1 MNATNFQSTAPTK
14 RNWIALGVL
23 LAGMFIA
30 LLDTSIVN
38 VALPSIRT
46 SLNASESTLSWIIS
60 GYALTFG
67 LALIPAGRLGD
78 RIGHKWVY
86 MFGVAMFT
94 LASIACGIAQNDPQ
108 IIIAR
113 VVQGLAG
120 GIFLPAVTAFIQTL
134 FNGKARG
141 KAFAMMGAVIG
152 VSTALGPIAG
162 GLLIQA
168 FGEADG
174 WRWVFYVNIPIGIAT
189 VIAAALYL
197 PAHDAE
203 HVNVGLD
210 WVGVVLV
217 AGGLTA
223 ILVPLIQGQEEGW
236 PLWTYLSIAGGLVV
250 FVLFALWEV
259 AYAKRGRNPL
269 VPPRLYAHANFTL
282 GTILAMV
289 YFAGFTSIFFS
300 LSLFWQAGLH
310 HSALETGLVSLPFAI
325 GTIIGSARS
334 QGLAARFGRNALA
347 MGLALVAISL
357 GSLWFLLTNLEATS
371 LTNWIVLPSMLI
383 GGLGN
388 GIFLAPN
395 AQFIVATVER
405 QDAGSASGVVNTMQ
419 RVGNAIGVAV
429 VGSVLFGSLTLVA
442 KTQQGSP
449 TDIADGWAHAAA
461 NGLAVST
468 GLAVLSFLLIWAL
481 PARVASGHAPAAP
494 VGE

>member
-1 MNATNFQSTAPTK
+1 
-14 RNWIALGVL
+14 
-23 LAGMFIA
+23 MFIA

-38 VALPSIRT
+38 VALPSIRM

-86 MFGVAMFT
+86 LTGVALFT
-94 LASIACGIAQNDPQ
+94 IASVACGIAQNDPQ

-141 KAFAMMGAVIG
+141 KAFALMGAVIG
-152 VSTALGPIAG
+152 VSTALGPIVG

-174 WRWVFYVNIPIGIAT
+174 WRWVFFVNIPIGIAT
-189 VIAAALYL
+189 VIAAVLYL

-217 AGGLTA
+217 AAGLTA

-236 PLWTYLSIAGGLVV
+236 PLWTYLSMAGGLVI
-250 FVLFALWEV
+250 FVIFAAWEV
-259 AYAKRGRNPL
+259 AFAKHGRNPL

-282 GTILAMV
+282 GTILALV

-310 HSALETGLVSLPFAI
+310 HTALETGMVSLPFAI

-334 QGLAARFGRNALA
+334 QGLAARIGRNALA
-347 MGLALVAISL
+347 LGLALVAISL
-357 GSLWFLLTNLEATS
+357 GSLWLLLTNVEATS

-388 GIFLAPN
+388 GLFLAPN

-405 QDAGSASGVVNTMQ
+405 ADAGSAAGVVNTMQ

-429 VGSVLFGSLTLVA
+429 VGSVLFGSLTTVA

-449 TDIADGWAHAAA
+449 ADIASGWAHAAA
-461 NGLAVST
+461 NCLAVST

-481 PARVASGHAPAAP
+481 PARVAGGGPAVP